1 MASPRPFSGENDLG
15 GYMHKLHLRRR
26 PVRTLA
32 IIAAISAMAFA
43 GIASAADRV
52 IVTQNTS
59 SWTQDDTR
67 AGGTVTF
74 TEEYGAPAGLG
85 DGSLKLTTTL
95 STADKAGLY
104 THTMA
109 GMPLADVD
117 TLAYWTYQ
125 ATTLQPPHAAAS
137 YQLQIDANG
146 LETAGG
152 FTTLVFEPY
161 QNVTQGVIV
170 NGVWQH
176 WDVDAG
182 LFWSSR
188 STDCGLIAGA
198 GGPPMYTLQQ
208 VKTMCP
214 NAVVVGIGV
223 NIGTFNP
230 GYTVATDGVQFND
243 TIYDFE
249 LGRRPASK
257 DECKNDGW
265 TTFNDPSF
273 KNQGECIKWVNEN
286 S

>member
-1 MASPRPFSGENDLG
+1 MQRFNS
-15 GYMHKLHLRRR
+15 RRSR
-26 PVRTLA
+26 GAVA
-32 IIAAISAMAFA
+32 IIGALAMLAFA
-43 GIASAADRV
+43 STAAAADRV
-52 IVTQNTS
+52 VVTQNTA

-67 AGGTVTF
+67 GGGTVTF

-109 GMPLADVD
+109 GMPLADVN
-117 TLAYWTYQ
+117 TLGYWTYQ
-125 ATTLQPPHAAAS
+125 AMTVQPPHAAAS
-137 YQLQIDANG
+137 YQLQIDTNG
-146 LETAGG
+146 LDTPGG

-161 QNVTQGVIV
+161 QNGIVV
-170 NGVWQH
+170 NGVWQQ

-188 STDCGLIAGA
+188 ATDCGLLPGA

-249 LGRRPASK
+249 LGRRPSSK
-257 DECKNDGW
+257 DECKDGGW
-265 TTFNDPSF
+265 MTFNDPSF
-273 KNQGECIKWVNEN
+273 ENQGQCIQWVNDK

>member
-1 MASPRPFSGENDLG
+1 MKQLRPRVALAAFATLG
-15 GYMHKLHLRRR
+15 LL
-26 PVRTLA
+26 
-32 IIAAISAMAFA
+32 AFA
-43 GIASAADRV
+43 GIAVAADRI
-52 IVTQNTS
+52 IVTQNS
-59 SWTQDDTR
+59 AGWTQDDTR
-67 AGGTVTF
+67 GGGTVTW
-74 TEEYGAPAGLG
+74 TEEYGAPPGLG

-95 STADKAGLY
+95 NPGDKAGLY

-109 GMPLADVD
+109 GTPLADVN

-125 ATTLQPPHAAAS
+125 ATTVQPPHAAAS

-146 LETAGG
+146 LDTPGG

-161 QNVTQGVIV
+161 QNGVVV

-176 WDVDAG
+176 WDVDEG

-188 STDCGLIAGA
+188 TVLDCGLVAGA
-198 GGPPMYTLQQ
+198 GGPPMYTLDQ

-223 NIGTFNP
+223 NIGTNNP

-249 LGRRPASK
+249 VGRRPSSK
-257 DECKNDGW
+257 DECKDGGW
-265 TTFNDPSF
+265 MTFNDPAF
-273 KNQGECIKWVNEN
+273 KNQGQCIKYANEN
-286 S
+286 G

>member
-1 MASPRPFSGENDLG
+1 
-15 GYMHKLHLRRR
+15 MHTFHLRRR
-26 PVRTLA
+26 PVRALA
-32 IIAAISAMAFA
+32 IIAAIGAMAFA
-43 GIASAADRV
+43 GIASAATTV
-52 IVTQNTS
+52 VVTQNS
-59 SWTQDDTR
+59 AGWTQDDTR
-67 AGGTVTF
+67 PGGTVTW
-74 TEEYGAPAGLG
+74 TEEYGAPPGLG
-85 DGSLKLTTTL
+85 DGSLKLTTDLTT
-95 STADKAGLY
+95 SAKAGLY
-104 THTMA
+104 NHTMA
-109 GMPLADVD
+109 GTPLADVD

-125 ATTLQPPHAAAS
+125 ATTVQPPHAAAS

-146 LETAGG
+146 LDTPGG

-170 NGVWQH
+170 NGVWQK

-188 STDCGLIAGA
+188 GVTDGTCLLVAGA
-198 GGPPMYTLQQ
+198 GGPPMYTLGTVQ
-208 VKTMCP
+208 TLCP

-249 LGRRPASK
+249 LGRRPSSK
-257 DECKNDGW
+257 DDCKDGGW
-265 TTFNDPSF
+265 MTFNDPAF
-273 KNQGECIKWVNEN
+273 KNQGECIKWVKDN